1 MFYYVSILA
10 ITLTYFGGDVVVEHS
25 VTGPF
30 NTFEKCEVYKLG
42 IDQYFIQLSD
52 IEVKVSECKTK
63 KPMV

>member
-30 NTFEKCEVYKLG
+30 DTFEKCQIYKSG
-42 IDQYFIQLSD
+42 IDQYFIELSD
-52 IEVKVSECKTK
+52 VKVELSVCKTN

>member
-10 ITLTYFGGDVVVEHS
+10 ITLSYFNGDVVVEHS

-30 NTFEKCEVYKLG
+30 NTFEKCQIYKVG
-42 IDQYFIQLSD
+42 IDQYFTEISD
-52 IEVKVSECKTK
+52 IEVKVSECRTK